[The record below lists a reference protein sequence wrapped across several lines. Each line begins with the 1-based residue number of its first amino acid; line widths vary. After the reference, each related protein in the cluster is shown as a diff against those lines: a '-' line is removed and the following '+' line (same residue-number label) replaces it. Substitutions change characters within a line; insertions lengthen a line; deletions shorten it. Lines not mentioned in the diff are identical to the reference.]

1 MRLSHHNVMFPIAHI
16 TLLPRRAIELVLLER
31 NVTFAEH
38 NQMPA
43 ERRKK
48 TQIPERVPTAG
59 DPDRKRVLNVL
70 AQRRYRT
77 LTPTQ
82 SLWKRVGQIYYDMK
96 RSS

>member
-1 MRLSHHNVMFPIAHI
+1 LKP
-16 TLLPRRAIELVLLER
+16 

-38 NQMPA
+38 NQLPA

-48 TQIPERVPTAG
+48 TKTPETVPDAG

-77 LTPTQ
+77 LT
-82 SLWKRVGQIYYDMK
+82 SY
-96 RSS
+96 